1 MRAYTSADSGQVA
14 AFGNCFVGQ
23 TDIAFTECA
32 DKLRDIVGY
41 WAAGAAGGRAQF
53 KQRRASLIA
62 SDMVIVLL
70 IRCYLAF
77 HFARDVF

>member
-41 WAAGAAGGRAQF
+41 RAAGAAGAQF

>member
-41 WAAGAAGGRAQF
+41 RAAGAAGGPCTIQTASRDNYRLAKKCRLR
-53 KQRRASLIA
+53 KQGK
-62 SDMVIVLL
+62 
-70 IRCYLAF
+70 
-77 HFARDVF
+77 